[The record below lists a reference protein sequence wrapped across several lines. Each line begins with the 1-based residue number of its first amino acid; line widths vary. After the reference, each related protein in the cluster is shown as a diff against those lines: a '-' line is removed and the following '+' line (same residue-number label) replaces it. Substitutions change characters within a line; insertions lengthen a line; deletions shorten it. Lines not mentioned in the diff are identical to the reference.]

1 MPGLKSQ
8 REAEQRRQVLD
19 HAKRMPGLRFRTET
33 WMLRVAKAWPRPCPS
48 AVHSSCTLN
57 LAFPFRPLG
66 FNGDEEGSD
75 SLDTSGEYALAEPGK
90 PRCER
95 PYENG
100 TALVDDGAAEAST
113 EESKT
118 AEGSGTDALG
128 AGPSGSGWP
137 GHSHLAAMLNSAL
150 VRTLRCLWFA
160 SRRHPYR
167 FC

>member
-1 MPGLKSQ
+1 MNAWIEVQKRDLVKAWPKLGQSPAWPKLWLKLGRS
-8 REAEQRRQVLD
+8 L
-19 HAKRMPGLRFRTET
+19 
-33 WMLRVAKAWPRPCPS
+33 LRVDKAWPRPCPS
-48 AVHSSCTLN
+48 AVQASCALN
-57 LAFPFRPLG
+57 SAFPSRPLG
-66 FNGDEEGSD
+66 FNSGEEGSD

-118 AEGSGTDALG
+118 AKGSGTDALG
-128 AGPSGSGWP
+128 AGPSGSGWL

-150 VRTLRCLWFA
+150 VQPLRCLWFA
-160 SRRHPYR
+160 SRRHPY
-167 FC
+167 